1 MPEREGARQPQ
12 RYCRNCGA
20 EARLGNAF
28 CTSCGANLVPRTE
41 GHGPTHS
48 NPMPPGRSGS
58 FIDPLR
64 TALQGAIQRLR
75 GGSSAFRGGDLRS
88 VPQGAM
94 RWFKDL
100 PAVPKAVLVGL
111 VLLVLFVLL
120 SPLAMLAAALLFGV
134 SVIALI
140 VRARQ
145 RRSKGRWPIVTV
157 TSLVLI
163 LAFAGISN
171 ALYGT
176 GYMQSI
182 GESGGTKS
190 TDNATDRGDQAER
203 RGNASKAKDA
213 SSTKSAN
220 VAPGLEKL
228 VESWRSGGKS
238 PLFIPGYLPFSVT
251 KAESSGT
258 SYKIWSKDTHVEMMT
273 LERVMYRSDM
283 PREAAEVRRIAME
296 DDRFYYYVIEQDAP
310 QHGLYSVVFW
320 EESKDGVEFQYRLQT
335 DFSTITPEEFMK
347 MFRSMVRLD

>member
-1 MPEREGARQPQ
+1 
-12 RYCRNCGA
+12 
-20 EARLGNAF
+20 
-28 CTSCGANLVPRTE
+28 
-41 GHGPTHS
+41 
-48 NPMPPGRSGS
+48 
-58 FIDPLR
+58 
-64 TALQGAIQRLR
+64 
-75 GGSSAFRGGDLRS
+75 
-88 VPQGAM
+88 
-94 RWFKDL
+94 
-100 PAVPKAVLVGL
+100 
-111 VLLVLFVLL
+111 
-120 SPLAMLAAALLFGV
+120 
-134 SVIALI
+134 
-140 VRARQ
+140 
-145 RRSKGRWPIVTV
+145 
-157 TSLVLI
+157 
-163 LAFAGISN
+163 
-171 ALYGT
+171 
-176 GYMQSI
+176 
-182 GESGGTKS
+182 ESGGTKS